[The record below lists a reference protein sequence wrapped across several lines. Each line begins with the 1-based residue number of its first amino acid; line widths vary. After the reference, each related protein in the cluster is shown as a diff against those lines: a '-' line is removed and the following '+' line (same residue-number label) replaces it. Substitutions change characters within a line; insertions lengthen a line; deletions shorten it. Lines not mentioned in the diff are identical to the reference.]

1 MKPELCR
8 TNQRVAFLVLAIL
21 FFAVPA
27 YGNSGPVVYVEE
39 PAFSMIPGE
48 GTALSIDSE
57 YLRIDLSQEGRFS
70 AQITADYRMVYHG
83 DEAVSQLMLFPFIT
97 SPSRS
102 FSDTVR
108 ITADGIPVGFETY
121 RLMDVPELPFS
132 VHQENGYERYLETVG
147 SLSMTELVN
156 AANRQ
161 EPIHL
166 SLQDE
171 VIVYTFQFPQKV
183 DAYEASVT
191 FTVDPGHHTLME
203 SGFNGRVQNVRG
215 DVTLS
220 RWIPGQSDSR
230 RQPPDA
236 RIVMMGEKQLQE
248 GFDVPEEVTIK
259 QEIRTLE
266 EMFQELISEKNLSG
280 DPAASTALMHFAA
293 DRLDELLGERRWVFS
308 LDWDIFDLYFDTSYV
323 GAFVYNVDFMP
334 ESERDISVSYEM
346 QASQDR
352 SGTSRYTALI
362 AYLLSPAAGWQDF
375 KDLSVDIIPHPE
387 QPYLLSSSLPLAF
400 DESTGHYRGFFAEL
414 PQDDLVFRMYHRSE
428 PETGLVKLF
437 NDPYILLLVVPV
449 VLVLSVLGA
458 VVIVVMLALKKN
470 KMSLRE

>member
-1 MKPELCR
+1 
-8 TNQRVAFLVLAIL
+8 
-21 FFAVPA
+21 
-27 YGNSGPVVYVEE
+27 
-39 PAFSMIPGE
+39 MIPGE

-57 YLRIDLSQEGRFS
+57 HLRIDLSQEGRFS
-70 AQITADYRMVYHG
+70 AQITADYRMVHHG

-97 SPSRS
+97 SPSQS
-102 FSDTVR
+102 FPDTVR
-108 ITADGIPVGFETY
+108 ITADGMPVGFETY
-121 RLMDVPELPFS
+121 RLMDMLELPFS
-132 VHQENGYERYLETVG
+132 VHEENGYERYLETVS
-147 SLSMTELVN
+147 SLSMAELVN

-161 EPIHL
+161 DQEPIHF

-171 VIVYTFQFPQKV
+171 VVVYTFQFPQKV

-191 FTVDPGHHTLME
+191 FTVDSGHHTLME
-203 SGFNGRVQNVRG
+203 SGFNGRVQNARG

-230 RQPPDA
+230 LQPPDA
-236 RIVMMGEKQLQE
+236 RVVIMGEKPLQE
-248 GFDVPEEVTIK
+248 GFDVTEEITIK

-266 EMFQELISEKNLSG
+266 EMLQELISEKNLSG
-280 DPAASTALMHFAA
+280 NPADSTALMRFTA
-293 DRLDELLGERRWVFS
+293 DRLDDLLGDRRWVFS
-308 LDWDIFDLYFDTSYV
+308 LDWDIFDLYFSTSYV
-323 GAFVYNVDFMP
+323 GAIVYTVDFMP

-352 SGTSRYTALI
+352 SGTSRYTSLI
-362 AYLLSPAAGWQDF
+362 AYLLSPASGWQDF

-387 QPYLLSSSLPLAF
+387 QPYLLSSSLPLTF

-437 NDPYILLLVVPV
+437 NDPYILLLLVPV
-449 VLVLSVLGA
+449 FLVLSVLGA
-458 VVIVVMLALKKN
+458 VVLVVTLAMTKN